1 MVINEKD
8 IANRLQSLHQWQEDN
23 ADRMHS
29 DSFLEGYNSAV
40 NAEIL
45 YLHEMQDRTEADVAV
60 APVEEAPKPVVKTV
74 KKTSK

>member
-1 MVINEKD
+1 MVINEKN
-8 IANRLQSLHQWQEDN
+8 IAARLEALHKWQEDN
-23 ADRMHS
+23 SERVHS

-45 YLHEMQDRTEADVAV
+45 YLHEMQNRTEADLVV
-60 APVEEAPKPVVKTV
+60 APVVEAPAPVVKTV